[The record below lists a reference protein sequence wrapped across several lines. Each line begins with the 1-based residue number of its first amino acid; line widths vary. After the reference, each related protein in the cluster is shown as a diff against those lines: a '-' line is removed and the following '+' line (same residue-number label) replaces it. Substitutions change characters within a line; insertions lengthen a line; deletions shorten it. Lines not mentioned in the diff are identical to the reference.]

1 MTDTEILREQVKES
15 INNADAKSLK
25 MVQAIL
31 EIDQADDEDWWDELP
46 REVQSMLNAAIKE
59 GEEGKGI
66 THEQMVEKYAQWFK
80 K

>member
-15 INNADAKSLK
+15 LDHADTKSLK
-25 MVQAIL
+25 IVQAIL
-31 EIDQADDEDWWDELP
+31 EIEQADDEDWWDQLP
-46 REVQSMLNAAIKE
+46 PEVQSMLNAAIKE

-66 THEQMVEKYAQWFK
+66 THEEMVEKYAQWFK